1 VTHSGPPR
9 IAIAV
14 LVAAL
19 ATAGCG
25 PIGSPPP
32 SGGPLAVVATTTV
45 FADLVANVGGP
56 LVSVTSLVPRNGDV
70 HTFAPSP
77 ADVRR
82 VAESRLIVMNG
93 LGLDEWLQELI
104 KNAAADETPIIELAE
119 DLPGVELIEG
129 GEEEAGAPDGPDHGA
144 YNPHLWLAVPYAIL
158 YVDRIEAALAAADPA
173 NAAAY
178 AAGADAYAGRLR
190 DLDARVRAEIDTIP
204 AASRRI
210 VTFHDAF
217 PYFAREYGI
226 EVVGVAVEAPGQE
239 PSAAQIAALV
249 EAIRGAGVRAIFSE
263 TQFPSEL
270 VRRIAAETAA
280 TVVADLYTDSL
291 GDPPVTSYEAVIEWD
306 VARLVEALR

>member
-1 VTHSGPPR
+1 VRHAGPPR
-9 IAIAV
+9 IAFAV

-25 PIGSPPP
+25 PTGSPSP

-45 FADLVANVGGP
+45 FADLVANVGGE
-56 LVSVTSLVPRNGDV
+56 LVSVTSLVPRHGDV

-82 VAESRLIVMNG
+82 VAEARLIVMNG
-93 LGLDEWLQELI
+93 LGLDDWLEDLLR
-104 KNAAADETPIIELAE
+104 NAAADDAPVVALAE
-119 DLPGVELIEG
+119 DLPGVELIAG
-129 GEEEAGAPDGPDHGA
+129 GDPDHDDGA
-144 YNPHLWLAVPYAIL
+144 FNPHLWLAVPYAIL

-190 DLDARVRAEIDTIP
+190 DLDARVRAQIDTIP

-210 VTFHDAF
+210 VTFHDAI

-249 EAIRGAGVRAIFSE
+249 EVIREAGVKAIFSE

-270 VRRIAAETAA
+270 VRRIAAETDAI
-280 TVVADLYTDSL
+280 VVADLYTDSL

>member
-1 VTHSGPPR
+1 
-9 IAIAV
+9 
-14 LVAAL
+14 L
-19 ATAGCG
+19 
-25 PIGSPPP
+25 
-32 SGGPLAVVATTTV
+32 
-45 FADLVANVGGP
+45 ADLVANVGGP

-82 VAESRLIVMNG
+82 VAEARLIVMNG
-93 LGLDEWLQELI
+93 LGLDDWLEELI
-104 KNAAADETPIIELAE
+104 RNAAARDAPVVVLAE
-119 DLPGVELIEG
+119 DLPGVELIAG
-129 GEEEAGAPDGPDHGA
+129 GDTDHDDGTF
-144 YNPHLWLAVPYAIL
+144 NPHLWLAVPYAIL

-178 AAGADAYAGRLR
+178 AAGADAYAERLR

-210 VTFHDAF
+210 VTFHDAI
-217 PYFAREYGI
+217 PYCAREYGI

-249 EAIRGAGVRAIFSE
+249 EAIRGAGVKAIFSE